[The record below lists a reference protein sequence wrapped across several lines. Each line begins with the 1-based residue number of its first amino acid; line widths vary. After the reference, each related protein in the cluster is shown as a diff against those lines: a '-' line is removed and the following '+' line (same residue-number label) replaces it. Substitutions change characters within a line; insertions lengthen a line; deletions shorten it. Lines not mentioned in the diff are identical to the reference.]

1 MYKEDVARTMFL
13 HGAEELDNNLG
24 AWSDQNLALSSFFGV
39 VDALQRIVE
48 DRCLDHIDGKRSTSL
63 DRKARF
69 SGRRTQGLEVST
81 NEPY

>member
-1 MYKEDVARTMFL
+1 MQEEDAARTMSL

-24 AWSDQNLALSSFFGV
+24 AWPDQNLALSSLFSV

-48 DRCLDHIDGKRSTSL
+48 NRCLDHIDGKRSTSL

-69 SGRRTQGLEVST
+69 SGRRAQGLEVST
-81 NEPY
+81 HERY

>member
-13 HGAEELDNNLG
+13 HGAEELDNDLG

-48 DRCLDHIDGKRSTSL
+48 DRCFDHLDGKRSTSL

-69 SGRRTQGLEVST
+69 SGRRAQGLEVST
-81 NEPY
+81 NEWH